1 MDAVET
7 TKKLFELIESRETGA
22 AAELLSSDFTF
33 AGPVPEPVDA
43 AMWMGLHDRL
53 NAAFPDFS
61 FNMSDVQQVG
71 DSVQIYPEI
80 AALTNDMDL
89 QKAVEVAFDEKY
101 TGFVHSEVGETIGAT
116 VGAIPQ
122 HDSFDLDAAQHVDFP
137 PGFHVEIGLGYRI
150 DIDVAAGHVAV
161 DGQLRS
167 VVTRKGRGLGGDR
180 PGRDAGCGERCRLA
194 ERHQQRGRDSQN
206 G

>member
-61 FNMSDVQQVG
+61 FNMSDAQQVG
-71 DSVQIYPEI
+71 DSVQISLQLSGTHQAE
-80 AALTNDMDL
+80 LDL
-89 QKAVEVAFDEKY
+89 SPLGLPNVPA
-101 TGFVHSEVGETIGAT
+101 TGKSFQLPLETAT
-116 VGAIPQ
+116 V
-122 HDSFDLDAAQHVDFP
+122 SFNGDKVTSVIAGQVEGSGVMGILSQLGVEAP
-137 PGFHVEIGLGYRI
+137 PG
-150 DIDVAAGHVAV
+150 
-161 DGQLRS
+161 
-167 VVTRKGRGLGGDR
+167 
-180 PGRDAGCGERCRLA
+180 
-194 ERHQQRGRDSQN
+194 
-206 G
+206 